1 MYVVETTKSN
11 HIIQKVLCLHF
22 VHFVQKQ
29 SIQPTPEWLSDA
41 YKDVGN
47 VLKTN
52 LIIEKLNQR

>member
-29 SIQPTPEWLSDA
+29 PIQPTPEWLSDA
-41 YKDVGN
+41 YQHTVHEKF
-47 VLKTN
+47 N
-52 LIIEKLNQR
+52 LR